1 MGSSVAFSFLCSMC
15 KHFNLMQYL
24 NYTIVNYPKSVHVY
38 LYLVDSGEIM
48 HLGFFG
54 YFDVLHSCSVTYYS
68 VLFLLRNKVTQEEP
82 GFILLIQDS

>member
-1 MGSSVAFSFLCSMC
+1 
-15 KHFNLMQYL
+15 
-24 NYTIVNYPKSVHVY
+24 
-38 LYLVDSGEIM
+38 M

-68 VLFLLRNKVTQEEP
+68 VLFLLRNKVTKEEP